1 MNLTVLENRL
11 EKLTNCMMSISNTLT
26 YFQQLTEKEMAKKEA
41 RDNSPKRDLWKEQE
55 ERDAKARRVIKRG
68 DRFIVKQDVVI
79 PAVLRQ
85 KDSPR
90 TVPAKRELLVKEVDC
105 LSDAYTIKIVL
116 DECGSDGN
124 SYFYDPIILD
134 RDRVRKLIENEFIE
148 LIEK

>member
-11 EKLTNCMMSISNTLT
+11 ADFNNTMKGIADNLQYFRELVEKKVAADEACKDEHEAWKKHEKLMH
-26 YFQQLTEKEMAKKEA
+26 FVFKK
-41 RDNSPKRDLWKEQE
+41 
-55 ERDAKARRVIKRG
+55 G
-68 DRFIVKQDVVI
+68 DRFLVKQDVVI

-85 KDSPR
+85 KNDPR
-90 TVPAKRELLVKEVDC
+90 VVPAKRELLVKEVDC

-134 RDRVRKLIENEFIE
+134 TDQVRKLIENEFIE